1 MRYLFLTALLTMGSA
16 ALADMPVVENVR
28 ASEASG
34 GWRFDVTVSHADEG
48 WDHYADAWE
57 VASPSGEVLGTRE
70 LLHPHETEQPFTRS
84 LSGVAIPEG
93 VDRVLVRARDSV
105 HGWGEPVEFVL
116 PD

>member
-1 MRYLFLTALLTMGSA
+1 MVVGGPAMADAPVIEGVEATSAGS
-16 ALADMPVVENVR
+16 
-28 ASEASG
+28 

-57 VASPSGEVLGTRE
+57 VTTPEGEVLGTRE

-84 LSGVAIPEG
+84 LSGVAVPDD
-93 VDRVLVRARDSV
+93 VSRVMVRAHDSV